1 MVSKNLTAEK
11 KTHPAPKNSAFSE
24 QWIIP
29 NPPLADETEGAVAS
43 LQPQIPM
50 RLAEMHC
57 RENRA
62 GLP

>member
-1 MVSKNLTAEK
+1 MVSKNLTGEK
-11 KTHPAPKNSAFSE
+11 KPILPPNSAFLE

-57 RENRA
+57 RENSA